1 MGQRKASKQNLGKK
15 ERKQIKKLVKIS
27 STSTNHPLF
36 NYGLSIESLSGNDFR
51 TMQRRM
57 FNCSISTPLAMASP
71 LIVCDFLIVCY
82 VAFFFS
88 TFIMDQWLASMWND
102 WDQSRDEEN
111 VEDDLLNAVQRPLTV
126 FLSFL
131 SI

>member
-1 MGQRKASKQNLGKK
+1 MLR
-15 ERKQIKKLVKIS
+15 
-27 STSTNHPLF
+27 
-36 NYGLSIESLSGNDFR
+36 
-51 TMQRRM
+51 
-57 FNCSISTPLAMASP
+57 
-71 LIVCDFLIVCY
+71 
-82 VAFFFS
+82 FFFS